1 MQFSSRLAVSCPV
14 RVHRFRCKNID
25 RSCHTNGR
33 SRAGDEARSRA
44 VGQIGLG
51 AGRCGR
57 WRPAHGSSCRAEAEH
72 RWQRPMEGWRPG
84 HAARRPGGRQAG
96 PQGSQLR
103 STAPVA
109 GLYLT
114 ATVHRAMGPRADTST
129 RRAHAAPRRFKELAR
144 EILCW
149 SSTYVEPE
157 PRSHTRT
164 LLGYAKSS
172 LLSLATTTG
181 ASIASASS
189 ASTAGASF

>member
-1 MQFSSRLAVSCPV
+1 MPRGALDAGAQR
-14 RVHRFRCKNID
+14 
-25 RSCHTNGR
+25 
-33 SRAGDEARSRA
+33 RAR
-44 VGQIGLG
+44 
-51 AGRCGR
+51 
-57 WRPAHGSSCRAEAEH
+57 
-72 RWQRPMEGWRPG
+72 
-84 HAARRPGGRQAG
+84 RQAG

-157 PRSHTRT
+157 PRSHTHT